1 MILLI
6 EENPASLSD
15 SLAGDGYEPV
25 LVDVPTDDCV
35 RVGEPDCSAV
45 RLNHTTSHRAATA
58 AAVGVADD
66 VRASAG
72 LVTAPEVESDPTSV
86 LSGHDIRVRFGVE
99 QANNLPRQVHLIVF
113 EDS

>member
-1 MILLI
+1 MH
-6 EENPASLSD
+6 
-15 SLAGDGYEPV
+15 
-25 LVDVPTDDCV
+25 VPTYD
-35 RVGEPDCSAV
+35 RIGVGEPYCAAV

-86 LSGHDIRVRFGVE
+86 LSGDDMCVRFGVE
-99 QANNLPRQVHLIVF
+99 QANNLPRQVYFIMLMHRSFVVDGVDLL
-113 EDS
+113 

>member
-1 MILLI
+1 MH
-6 EENPASLSD
+6 
-15 SLAGDGYEPV
+15 
-25 LVDVPTDDCV
+25 VPTDDCV
-35 RVGEPDCSAV
+35 GVGEPYCAAV

-86 LSGHDIRVRFGVE
+86 LSGHDMWVRFGVG
-99 QANNLPRQVHLIVF
+99 QANNLPRQVYLIMLQHRTFVVAGGDQLDLPRVRF
-113 EDS
+113 EPVQSAV